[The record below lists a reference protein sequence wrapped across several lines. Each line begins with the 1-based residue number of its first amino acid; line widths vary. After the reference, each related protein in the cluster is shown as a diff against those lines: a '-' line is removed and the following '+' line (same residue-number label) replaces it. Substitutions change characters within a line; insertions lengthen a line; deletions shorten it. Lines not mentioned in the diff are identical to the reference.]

1 MGSFLADENIAW
13 QEIKILP
20 IIFYEVSS
28 FS

>member
-1 MGSFLADENIAW
+1 MGADENIAW